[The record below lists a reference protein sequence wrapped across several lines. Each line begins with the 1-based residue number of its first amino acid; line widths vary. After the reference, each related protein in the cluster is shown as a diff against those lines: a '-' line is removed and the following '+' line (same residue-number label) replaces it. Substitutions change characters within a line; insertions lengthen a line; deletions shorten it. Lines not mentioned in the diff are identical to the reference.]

1 MELKM
6 AYYPNP
12 VLRKVS
18 KKITKVTDEH
28 KEIVKQMF
36 KMLYEEGGLALA
48 APQAGLLQ
56 RMIVANISADA
67 NNKQAEEVYINP
79 KILKTEEEIEME
91 EGCLSLPGITFN
103 LKRFRR
109 IKVRYIDLDGNEIEK
124 DAEYLYAQMFQHE
137 LDHLDGILIID
148 RLPPMARKQFAEYL
162 RALENEYRAGR
173 KPVIPHARTAK
184 M

>member
-18 KKITKVTDEH
+18 RQIKQITDEH
-28 KEIVKQMF
+28 RDIVKQMF

-48 APQAGLLQ
+48 APQAGLLE
-56 RMIVANISADA
+56 RLIVANISGDA

-79 KILKTEEEIEME
+79 KILKTEQEIEVE
-91 EGCLSLPGITFN
+91 EGCLSLPGITFK
-103 LKRFRR
+103 LTRFRKIR
-109 IKVRYIDLDGNEIEK
+109 VRYMDLDGNVVEK
-124 DAEYLYAQMFQHE
+124 DAEDLYAQMFQHE
-137 LDHLDGILIID
+137 IDHLDGILIID
-148 RLPPMARKQFAEYL
+148 RLPPMARRQFAEYL

-173 KPVIPHARTAK
+173 KPVIPHARSAR